1 MSNTNNITD
10 EDLDQLLDELLNGI
24 DLEDEESEVEEL
36 DPEAAVEKQVLELVE
51 KHGCSPEQGLEW
63 LLQSV
68 ETQGQVT
75 ERQRA
80 ENEELLALCDG
91 PFRVLRDDTFIDPE
105 RLLVWDRK
113 AEPVVQ
119 ALTFDEATDRYQCG
133 GRESL
138 WSRGDLDII
147 KTEKRKCLGETL
159 ESYAD
164 LENPSSTG
172 ILMCATTCLIVSNN
186 PLVPHRWCVVKARPL
201 ESVANP
207 WKK

>member
-1 MSNTNNITD
+1 MNETTDNINDD
-10 EDLDQLLDELLNGI
+10 ELDQLLEELLGYQT
-24 DLEDEESEVEEL
+24 VEEGVEEI
-36 DPEAAVEKQVLELVE
+36 DPEAVVEKQVLELVE
-51 KHGCSPEQGLEW
+51 KHGCSTEQGLEW

-68 ETQGQVT
+68 ETLGQVT

-105 RLLVWDRK
+105 RLLVWDRN

-119 ALTFDEATDRYQCG
+119 SLTFEEATDHYQCG

-172 ILMCATTCLIVSNN
+172 TLMCATTCLIVSNN
-186 PLVPHRWCVVKARPL
+186 PLVPHRWCVIKARPL
-201 ESVANP
+201 EATAGS
-207 WKK
+207 